1 MYLGAHSR
9 KDSKPRF
16 PTNKAAVLLLSM
28 ILLIG
33 IAVGTTVAFLVA
45 RTEPIKSTFE
55 YAKVSCEVTGSKE
68 NVQVKN
74 TGDTAAYVRA
84 TYVVT
89 WRERDVNGNVA
100 AVVASVPDGYA
111 YTLTENLGSGWVK
124 GADGYFYYSLPVIP
138 GGSTEEIRLDC
149 AVTCPENPEYTLSV
163 EVLAEAIQGEPAEA
177 VQQAWGA
184 TIVDGKLTPALGN

>member
-1 MYLGAHSR
+1 MYPGAHSR
-9 KDSKPRF
+9 KDSKLRF

-68 NVQVKN
+68 NVQIKN
-74 TGDTAAYVRA
+74 TGNTAAYIRA

-89 WRERDVNGNVA
+89 WRDAYGKVA
-100 AVVASVPDGYA
+100 VSVPGGYS
-111 YTLTENLGSGWVK
+111 YTLTENLSNNWKK
-124 GADGYFYYSLPVIP
+124 GTDGYFYYTSPVAPGNSTLDSLP
-138 GGSTEEIRLDC
+138 TC
-149 AVTCPENPEYTLSV
+149 NVTYPDNPEYTLSV
-163 EVLAEAIQGEPAEA
+163 EILAEAIQSEPAEA

-184 TIVDGKLTPALGN
+184 TIIDGKLTPSLGN